1 MAIQSLSPTDPEEQR
16 LQAAQPV
23 PRAILTR
30 DGERQLRAEL
40 ERLREEAGT
49 DFVARLREARD
60 FGGSSENDE
69 YLQIKEEEAV
79 LAARIHRLQR
89 LLELAE
95 IVDQSGEG
103 ASVAAIGSV
112 VEVRDADSGALRRH
126 RLTGGFAL
134 SGSGDVSANSP
145 VGQALLGRAPGDR
158 VSVELPNGKL
168 VRFEVVA
175 VGAEQAKARPG
186 PA

>member
-16 LQAAQPV
+16 LQAGQPV

-30 DGERQLRAEL
+30 EGERELRAEL

-49 DFVARLREARD
+49 DFVARLREVRD
-60 FGGSSENDE
+60 FGGASENDE

-95 IVDQSGEG
+95 IVEQGGDDGT
-103 ASVAAIGSV
+103 VAAIGTV
-112 VEVRDADSGALRRH
+112 VEVRKADSGELRRH

-134 SGSGDVSANSP
+134 SGSGDVSVNSP
-145 VGQALLGRAPGDR
+145 VGQALLGRSPGDR
-158 VSVELPNGKL
+158 VSVELPNGK
-168 VRFEVVA
+168 VASFEVVA
-175 VGAEQAKARPG
+175 VHPDR
-186 PA
+186 